1 MERVESMVFT
11 SKSAEVKH
19 LVLEFMGDSEQPVS
33 RNEIVKYVQVV
44 LCQDLVQIKMRSS
57 AC

>member
-19 LVLEFMGDSEQPVS
+19 LVLEFMGDSDSQ
-33 RNEIVKYVQVV
+33 
-44 LCQDLVQIKMRSS
+44 
-57 AC
+57 